1 MQPEGGME
9 DRMSRRR
16 KFHLLMLGTLLTAV
30 VYGQQRQG
38 KTNGLESATDKA
50 AVSAA
55 IAAVKSGDFAPA
67 HVETIAAAGA
77 VEAIP
82 TLKEQF
88 ARSRDWLIKAKLA
101 SALVR
106 LGGDQ
111 DDIYWDF
118 LVKQA
123 ALAVESDAPDFMNF
137 DPQAKD
143 SAGPS
148 PEFIAWANAHKLDA
162 QEAGGDAMLWF
173 PARLTLLASTGDR
186 RAIPLLRQGLLSP
199 NHQIEYAAA
208 LGLAELQDKDS
219 IPYIVQACKAAPAE
233 LPALIAR
240 SLVYFDDPEAQ
251 KAMDKYVSKEDARRL
266 REGRAEGKK
275 PL

>member
-1 MQPEGGME
+1 MGDG
-9 DRMSRRR
+9 
-16 KFHLLMLGTLLTAV
+16 
-30 VYGQQRQG
+30 
-38 KTNGLESATDKA
+38 ATDYR
-50 AVSAA
+50 
-55 IAAVKSGDFAPA
+55 A
-67 HVETIAAAGA
+67 H
-77 VEAIP
+77 
-82 TLKEQF
+82 
-88 ARSRDWLIKAKLA
+88 
-101 SALVR
+101 
-106 LGGDQ
+106 
-111 DDIYWDF
+111 

-123 ALAVESDAPDFMNF
+123 TIAVESDAPDFMNLG
-137 DPQAKD
+137 PQAKD

-148 PEFIAWANAHKLDA
+148 PAFIAWADAHKLNA

-173 PARLTLLASTGDR
+173 PARLRLLASSGGR

-219 IPYIVQACKAAPAE
+219 IPYIVQACEAAPAE

-251 KAMDKYVSKEDARRL
+251 KALDKYVSKEDARRL
-266 REGRAEGKK
+266 REGRAEGKT

>member
-1 MQPEGGME
+1 ML
-9 DRMSRRR
+9 SRS
-16 KFHLLMLGTLLTAV
+16 KFHLLVLCTLLTAV

-38 KTNGLESATDKA
+38 KTNTPESATDKA
-50 AVSAA
+50 TVSAA
-55 IAAVKSGDFAPA
+55 IAAVKSGDFAPI

-82 TLKEQF
+82 ILKEQF
-88 ARSRDWLIKAKLA
+88 SRSHDWLIKAKLA

-111 DDIYWDF
+111 NDIYWEF
-118 LVKQA
+118 LVTQA
-123 ALAVESDAPDFMNF
+123 TIAVESDAPDFMNF

-148 PEFIAWANAHKLDA
+148 PEFTAWANAHKLDV
-162 QEAGGDAMLWF
+162 QEAGTDAIYRLPGRIML
-173 PARLTLLASTGDR
+173 LSSTGDR
-186 RAIPLLRQGLLSP
+186 RAIPLLRQSLLSP
-199 NHQIEYAAA
+199 NHQIEYVAA

-219 IPYIVQACKAAPAE
+219 IPYIVQACEAAPAE

-251 KAMDKYVSKEDARRL
+251 KALDKYVSKEDARRL
-266 REGRAEGKK
+266 REGRAAGQK
-275 PL
+275 PF

>member
-1 MQPEGGME
+1 
-9 DRMSRRR
+9 
-16 KFHLLMLGTLLTAV
+16 MLCALLTAV

-38 KTNGLESATDKA
+38 KTNTPGPATEKA
-50 AVSAA
+50 TVSAA
-55 IAAVKSGDFAPA
+55 IAAVKSGDFSPV
-67 HVETIAAAGA
+67 HVETIAGAGA

-82 TLKEQF
+82 ILKEQF
-88 ARSRDWLIKAKLA
+88 ARSQDWLIKAKLA
-101 SALVR
+101 GALVR

-111 DDIYWDF
+111 DDIYWEF
-118 LVKQA
+118 LVREA
-123 ALAVESDAPDFMNF
+123 TIAVASDAPDFMNF

-148 PEFIAWANAHKLDA
+148 PEFIAWANSHKLDV
-162 QEAGGDAMLWF
+162 QEAGSDAMY
-173 PARLTLLASTGDR
+173 RLPGSIMLLSSTGDR

-199 NHQIEYAAA
+199 NHQIEYVAA
-208 LGLAELQDKDS
+208 LGLAELQDRDS
-219 IPYIVQACKAAPAE
+219 IPYIVQACETAPAE

-240 SLVYFDDPEAQ
+240 SLAYFDDPEAQ
-251 KAMDKYVSKEDARRL
+251 KALDKYVSKEDARRL

>member
-1 MQPEGGME
+1 MWMV
-9 DRMSRRR
+9 RT
-16 KFHLLMLGTLLTAV
+16 FYLLMLCTLLAAA
-30 VYGQQRQG
+30 VYGQQTQNDANRPG
-38 KTNGLESATDKA
+38 AVRDKA
-50 AVSAA
+50 GVSAA
-55 IAAVKSGDFAPA
+55 IAAVKSGDFSPV

-82 TLKEQF
+82 ILKEQF
-88 ARSRDWLIKAKLA
+88 ARSQDWLIKAKLA
-101 SALVR
+101 SALVK

-123 ALAVESDAPDFMNF
+123 TLAVESDAPDFMNF

-148 PEFIAWANAHKLDA
+148 PEFIAWANAHKLDV

-219 IPYIVQACKAAPAE
+219 IPYIVQACEAAPAD

-251 KAMDKYVSKEDARRL
+251 KALDKYVSKEDARRL
-266 REGRAEGKK
+266 REGRAEGKS
-275 PL
+275 PF